1 MATEESDKRVD
12 MTILCVIIKSGDGTQ
27 CEHDLFIVN
36 SSIQLMA
43 RVRVIEIFHT
53 GDVSLS
59 CWEQTEKLIVYKS
72 TRRASDII
80 GSTFLCPIFF

>member
-36 SSIQLMA
+36 SSIQLMV
-43 RVRVIEIFHT
+43 RVRVRVNCNFSHWR
-53 GDVSLS
+53 
-59 CWEQTEKLIVYKS
+59 CF
-72 TRRASDII
+72 A
-80 GSTFLCPIFF
+80 FLLGANRKIDRV